1 MRRAGARAA
10 VVLLGAALAAVVVL
24 GLWLAQHAT
33 DDSPLTPKATAQGA
47 SDSNDP
53 PAPPTFG
60 VEPLADG
67 AGFALAAGETG
78 AAAASSE
85 ASGDSAAPL
94 RAIIVFADGTP
105 AAGATVV
112 AAAGDLVVDTQI
124 TGADGVAAFSITG
137 GRVELYV
144 GGVTPRP
151 QRFEIEPANG
161 EHRLELP
168 AGAFV
173 GGVVLVDGVAPTE
186 PVGLALDGEDED
198 DEWPGIP
205 NRVRPRLESIDTFFD
220 HRVGQRTTAGRF
232 LFGGLPPDW
241 TGWIGFSAVYRLEE
255 HDAYAQFAVERPATD
270 LVLRLT
276 WDAAV
281 TGRVLRPLAEADG
294 VPQPSPSAEMTVT
307 VTRDGGSFARSG
319 FRTEDDGRFR
329 IPLHAESSATVD
341 LDIRDADDVGRL
353 ALHLADLDPVE
364 GRDLGDV
371 VLLASQRVEFLARDE
386 GGQPLAGAVATALDS
401 TRARSRPTAHDG
413 LGSLTGILP
422 DTTGLRVDA
431 LGFHPTDVALP
442 QPSGTVVDVVLHR
455 APLLQIRVVGPDGA
469 PAQRVR
475 FRYRASSLPFESANG
490 AGAAPQQTSLGA
502 TTPITWG
509 STGTETWGRCL
520 TDSEGQVL
528 LSGLLPG
535 VPLEITLDDGFGV
548 PLRPT
553 ETIALAPD
561 EQRHVEWR
569 IDAVARSLAVDVAD
583 ERGQP
588 IAGAE
593 VTLLRTVGADT
604 RSSGTGESEKGAD
617 EHGRALFTNL
627 RVDLV
632 TVQVSKSGFATV
644 WRRDVAVPTAG
655 AVVSLTMGAGRTVDV
670 AVVDAQG
677 QPRKVDG
684 LYVTDAPDE
693 LAAEQIEL
701 GHYRFSELPAGT
713 VTIVARIDKR
723 EFTLRHDT
731 SVSRARLVIPALGG
745 LRVTWSFP
753 LGGAGYHVLTR
764 GIAPDIWRSYRLIFD
779 AARATNGPVE
789 FEELLPGD
797 YEVVLRTGRGWTDD
811 NPQVSQVARVTVKP
825 GEVTEVVLSP

>member
-1 MRRAGARAA
+1 VSATRHGVAL
-10 VVLLGAALAAVVVL
+10 VFLGAAIVVVALLAA
-24 GLWLAQHAT
+24 WLSRSRENESRSAA
-33 DDSPLTPKATAQGA
+33 ATAAGP
-47 SDSNDP
+47 NG
-53 PAPPTFG
+53 PAPPLPNAHFA

-67 AGFALAAGETG
+67 GELAAAAGEAGGSG
-78 AAAASSE
+78 APMA
-85 ASGDSAAPL
+85 ASGDVAAPL
-94 RAIIVFADGTP
+94 RAVVVFADGTP

-151 QRFEIEPANG
+151 QRFEIEPTSG
-161 EHRLELP
+161 EQRLELP

-173 GGVVLVDGVAPTE
+173 GGTVL
-186 PVGLALDGEDED
+186 LDGQPPSEPIGLILDSEGED

-205 NRVRPRLESIDTFFD
+205 NRVALRLESIDTFFD

-241 TGWIGFSAVYRLEE
+241 KGWIDFSAMYRLEE

-281 TGRVLRPLAEADG
+281 TGRVLRPLAEAGG

-386 GGQPLAGAVATALDS
+386 SSQPLAGAVARALDA
-401 TRARSRPTAHDG
+401 TNARSRPTAEDG
-413 LGSLTGILP
+413 RGSLAGILP
-422 DTTGLRVDA
+422 DTTKLRVAA

-442 QPSGTVVDVVLHR
+442 QPAGTVVDVVLHR

-475 FRYRASSLPFESANG
+475 FRYHASTGPFEADG
-490 AGAAPQQTSLGA
+490 AASAAPQQTSLGA
-502 TTPITWG
+502 TTPISWG
-509 STGTETWGRCL
+509 SNGDETWGRCM
-520 TDSEGQVL
+520 TDSAGLVV
-528 LSGLLPG
+528 LSGLRPG
-535 VPLEITLDDGFGV
+535 VPLEVTLDDGFGGE
-548 PLRPT
+548 LRPT
-553 ETIALAPD
+553 ETITLAPS
-561 EQRHVEWR
+561 EQRRIEWR

-644 WRRDVAVPTAG
+644 WRRDIAVPTAG
-655 AVVSLTMGAGRTVDV
+655 AVVSLTMGAGRTVDLE
-670 AVVDAQG
+670 VVDALG
-677 QPRKVDG
+677 QPRHVDG
-684 LYVTDAPDE
+684 LFVTDAPDE
-693 LAAEQIEL
+693 LAAEQIEV
-701 GHYRFSELPAGT
+701 GHYRLSELPAGT
-713 VTIVARIDKR
+713 VTIAARIDR
-723 EFTLRHDT
+723 RDFPLRHDT
-731 SVSRARLVIPALGG
+731 SNPRARLTIPALGG
-745 LRVTWSFP
+745 LRVTWSSP
-753 LGGAGYHVLTR
+753 LVGAGSDHVFVR
-764 GIAPDIWRSYRLIFD
+764 GIAPDTWSSYRPVSD
-779 AARATNGPVE
+779 ATRATNGPVE
-789 FEELLPGD
+789 FEALLPGD
-797 YEVVLRTGRGWTDD
+797 YEVVLRRGVGWTGD
-811 NPQVSQVARVTVKP
+811 NPPVSQVARVTVKA
-825 GEVTEVVLSP
+825 GEVAEVVLEP